1 MKIFDEITDFKIN
14 NSAVTLGKFDGLHL
28 GHRVLIEDILDGS
41 KKYGYKTVLFSFDT
55 SAING
60 QSSITTKTERNHI
73 CMELGIEHVIYY
85 PVNSGTMAI
94 EPEEFI
100 KNVLVDRLDVK
111 RVVTG
116 EDFRFGKKRRGDVSM
131 LRKYSSIYGYEL
143 IVEKSVSIDGIK
155 AGSTSIKEYIKEG
168 RINKANE
175 MLGYPY
181 FIMGEV
187 IKGNQ
192 IGRTMDARTVNIHPP
207 DNKMLPP
214 YGVYKTS
221 VTVEDKKYKSIT
233 NIGLCPTVRSD
244 SMVTAETHIFDFEKD
259 IYGDNIKVEF
269 EKFIRYEKK
278 FDNIEELKRQIALDI
293 SEANL

>member
-1 MKIFDEITDFKIN
+1 
-14 NSAVTLGKFDGLHL
+14 
-28 GHRVLIEDILDGS
+28 
-41 KKYGYKTVLFSFDT
+41 
-55 SAING
+55 
-60 QSSITTKTERNHI
+60 
-73 CMELGIEHVIYY
+73 
-85 PVNSGTMAI
+85 
-94 EPEEFI
+94 
-100 KNVLVDRLDVK
+100 
-111 RVVTG
+111 
-116 EDFRFGKKRRGDVSM
+116 M

-143 IVEKSVSIDGIK
+143 IVEKSVSIDGIR

-233 NIGLCPTVRSD
+233 NIGLCPTVRSG